1 MAAELLVGIET
12 VLSTATAAWL
22 SLEHAPLRNH
32 LAARGVVVALCIV
45 QLRRVRGHEVLT
57 IGVAWDMLI
66 RPKRVVKV

>member
-32 LAARGVVVALCIV
+32 LAARGVIVALCIV
-45 QLRRVRGHEVLT
+45 
-57 IGVAWDMLI
+57 
-66 RPKRVVKV
+66 